1 MGRTVTDV
9 SACDSESLKIRFPS
23 SNVSTVA
30 LGIPFCKQSTLVAI
44 SGLEW
49 TAAYCK
55 LPHKPLSW
63 CSASSVVGLSG
74 VALLSLGTSIYEA
87 YLMDI
92 PTLVYPYRMVCELFY
107 IKTCKLEFSKL
118 PGSERQ
124 RFLELFQSLFLQ

>member
-9 SACDSESLKIRFPS
+9 SACDCASLKIRFPS

-30 LGIPFCKQSTLVAI
+30 LGILFCKQSTLVAI

-63 CSASSVVGLSG
+63 CSASSVIGLSG
-74 VALLSLGTSIYEA
+74 VALLSLGTSIFEA
-87 YLMDI
+87 YLMD
-92 PTLVYPYRMVCELFY
+92 YPYRMVCELFY